1 MKRIVPYIIFIILLA
16 YLIIVFTFAATKMG
30 EVTCRGVRVTVK
42 DTTMNVFVGEEDILK
57 MIKNGYGG
65 ILNQGIKTVNKDSLE
80 RILVRNPMIKSVQ
93 VYYSLDGYFHVG
105 IEQREP
111 VFRVLTGEGYY
122 VDADGKVMPLSSKF
136 TSRVIVATGN
146 ITKKFACEK
155 LCPFVKKLRDHSFW
169 DAYIEQIVV
178 LQNEDIIMIP
188 KVGDFKIILGKVD
201 DCEERMDKLM
211 LFLKQG
217 IAKKGWNRYK
227 EVNLKFKDQVVCV
240 RK

>member
-1 MKRIVPYIIFIILLA
+1 M
-16 YLIIVFTFAATKMG
+16 
-30 EVTCRGVRVTVK
+30 
-42 DTTMNVFVGEEDILK
+42 
-57 MIKNGYGG
+57 
-65 ILNQGIKTVNKDSLE
+65 
-80 RILVRNPMIKSVQ
+80 
-93 VYYSLDGYFHVG
+93 
-105 IEQREP
+105 
-111 VFRVLTGEGYY
+111 
-122 VDADGKVMPLSSKF
+122 
-136 TSRVIVATGN
+136 
-146 ITKKFACEK
+146 
-155 LCPFVKKLRDHSFW
+155 KKLRDHSFW

-227 EVNLKFKDQVVCV
+227 EVNLKFKYQVVCV